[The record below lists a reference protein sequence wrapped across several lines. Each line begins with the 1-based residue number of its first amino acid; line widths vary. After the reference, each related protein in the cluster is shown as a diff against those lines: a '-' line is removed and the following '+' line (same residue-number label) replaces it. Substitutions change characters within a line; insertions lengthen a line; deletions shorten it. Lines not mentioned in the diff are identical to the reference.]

1 MSKLVP
7 KLVPFKAGQT
17 WSHKWHYDWASFGE
31 LPPQYDKIYIV
42 KRTAKMVA
50 YQRNGGPIKR
60 AKIQS
65 WPKGHQHY
73 VKGNEYFKKEIVGYY
88 RNEHMKLL

>member
-7 KLVPFKAGQT
+7 FKTGQT

-50 YQRNGGPIKR
+50 FQVNGGPIKR
-60 AKIQS
+60 SKIHS
-65 WPKGHQHY
+65 RIKGERHY
-73 VKGNEYFKKEIVGYY
+73 VKGNEYFKKEIIGYY
-88 RNEHMKLL
+88 SNEHMNLL